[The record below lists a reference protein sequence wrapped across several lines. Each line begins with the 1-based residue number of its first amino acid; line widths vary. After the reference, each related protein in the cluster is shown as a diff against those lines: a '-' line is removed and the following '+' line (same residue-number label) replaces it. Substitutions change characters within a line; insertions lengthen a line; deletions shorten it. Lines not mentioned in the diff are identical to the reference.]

1 MAVTI
6 NIVLGNLKPQL
17 WATNA
22 DSVSFVKGAL
32 EANGVSVKIGLDN
45 LDPDAINLFFDRFY
59 VEPNLPVKLKAAGI
73 KYGIVCTEAIS
84 PQGIWNYGAEGDE
97 PYTFAAFELA
107 AKNAEFV
114 WCQLAL

>member
-32 EANGVSVKIGLDN
+32 EANGDSEKVGLDN
-45 LDPDAINLFFDRFY
+45 LDPDAINFFLIGFMSSPIYLSNSKRLGS
-59 VEPNLPVKLKAAGI
+59 N
-73 KYGIVCTEAIS
+73 TAI
-84 PQGIWNYGAEGDE
+84 
-97 PYTFAAFELA
+97 LA
-107 AKNAEFV
+107 
-114 WCQLAL
+114 Q

>member
-45 LDPDAINLFFDRFY
+45 RDPDVINLFLIDFMSSPIYLSNSKRLGSNMALY
-59 VEPNLPVKLKAAGI
+59 VLKPFHPRGFGTMGLKGMNHIHSPHSSWLQKMLNLFGV
-73 KYGIVCTEAIS
+73 
-84 PQGIWNYGAEGDE
+84 N
-97 PYTFAAFELA
+97 
-107 AKNAEFV
+107 
-114 WCQLAL
+114 